1 MIGKDI
7 EVDMLSSKEIQTL
20 YDVFIL
26 YANGFMP
33 KEFMEDTSSY
43 DSPIVP
49 WSSVGRIEYDE
60 MTAYQLCRKA
70 SLTMEKIKK
79 GLSSKELVV
88 YRTEWLNYLLE
99 NQKICFQKSQIIKVL
114 RLLEN
119 PVIEYCKM
127 PAVAGV

>member
-1 MIGKDI
+1 MANHMFQNKEKSQYEEIDGTELIKAIRRSHSDMIGKDI

-99 NQKICFQKSQIIKVL
+99 N
-114 RLLEN
+114 
-119 PVIEYCKM
+119 
-127 PAVAGV
+127 